1 MTPDRLPRI
10 VRPHRLSEEVG
21 AVLDR
26 RIRSGA
32 FAPGERLPTEARL
45 SEEFEVSRAVV
56 REAIARLKAEG
67 LVESRQGA
75 GAFVARRLGAG
86 VFRMGPGLAEA
97 DGALEIFE
105 LRLIVE
111 VAAAERAALR
121 RTPQQLE
128 AIGAALARMDVALTC
143 GEDGAMA
150 DDDFHCA
157 IAAASGNPLIG
168 RFVAFVS
175 QEFSA
180 SRVPTWSAE
189 GVSRGLAGAAQDEHR
204 AVFDAIAAGDVE
216 AAGQAAQRHL
226 LSAAGRLGIV
236 MPTLQVGD
244 LQHVDEEGRDG

>member
-10 VRPHRLSEEVG
+10 LRPHRLSEEVG

-26 RIRSGA
+26 HIRSGA

-45 SEEFEVSRAVV
+45 SEEFEVSRTVV

-86 VFRMGPGLAEA
+86 VFRMGPGLAGA
-97 DGALEIFE
+97 DGAVEIFE

-121 RTPQQLE
+121 RTPEQLE
-128 AIGAALARMDVALTC
+128 AIAAALARMDVALTR
-143 GEDGAMA
+143 GEDGATA

-168 RFVAFVS
+168 RFLAFVS

-204 AVFDAIAAGDVE
+204 AVFDAIAGGNVE
-216 AAGQAAQRHL
+216 AARQAAQRHL
-226 LSAAGRLGIV
+226 LCAAGRLGV
-236 MPTLQVGD
+236 GVPTLQAGG
-244 LQHVDEEGRDG
+244 LQHVDKEGA

>member
-10 VRPHRLSEEVG
+10 LRPHRLSEEVG
-21 AVLDR
+21 AVLDS

-45 SEEFEVSRAVV
+45 SEEFDVSRTVV

-86 VFRMGPGLAEA
+86 IFRMGPGLAEA
-97 DGALEIFE
+97 DGALDIFE

-121 RTPQQLE
+121 RTPEQLE
-128 AIGAALARMDVALTC
+128 AMGSALARMDMALDR
-143 GEDGAMA
+143 GEDGATA

-180 SRVPTWSAE
+180 SRAPTWSAE

-204 AVFDAIAAGDVE
+204 AVFDAIAAGEAE
-216 AAGQAAQRHL
+216 AARQAAQRHL
-226 LSAAGRLGIV
+226 LSAAGRLGV
-236 MPTLQVGD
+236 VLPTLRAGGLKQVD
-244 LQHVDEEGRDG
+244 KETL

>member
-1 MTPDRLPRI
+1 M
-10 VRPHRLSEEVG
+10 
-21 AVLDR
+21 LDR

-45 SEEFEVSRAVV
+45 SEEFAVSRTVV
-56 REAIARLKAEG
+56 REAIARLKADG

-75 GAFVARRLGAG
+75 GAFVARPLGAG
-86 VFRMGPGLAEA
+86 VFRMGSGLAEA
-97 DGALEIFE
+97 EGAHEIFE

-121 RTPQQLE
+121 RTPEQLE
-128 AIGAALARMDVALTC
+128 AMAAALARMEVALTR

-157 IAAASGNPLIG
+157 IATASGNPLIG

-180 SRVPTWSAE
+180 SRAPTWSAE
-189 GVSRGLAGAAQDEHR
+189 GVAGGLAGAAQDEHR
-204 AVFDAIAAGDVE
+204 AVFEAIAAGDAE
-216 AAGQAAQRHL
+216 LARQAAQQHL
-226 LSAAGRLGIV
+226 VSAAGRLGV
-236 MPTLQVGD
+236 VVPTLLAADV
-244 LQHVDEEGRDG
+244 QHIDKGMA

>member
-1 MTPDRLPRI
+1 M
-10 VRPHRLSEEVG
+10 G
-21 AVLDR
+21 AVLDS

-45 SEEFEVSRAVV
+45 SEEFDVSRTVV

-86 VFRMGPGLAEA
+86 IFRMGPGLAEA
-97 DGALEIFE
+97 DGALDIFE

-121 RTPQQLE
+121 RTPEQLE
-128 AIGAALARMDVALTC
+128 AMGSALARMDMALDR
-143 GEDGAMA
+143 GEDGATA

-180 SRVPTWSAE
+180 SRAPTWSAE

-204 AVFDAIAAGDVE
+204 AVFDAIAAGEAE
-216 AAGQAAQRHL
+216 AARQAAQRHL
-226 LSAAGRLGIV
+226 LSAAGRLGV
-236 MPTLQVGD
+236 VLPTLRAGGLKQVD
-244 LQHVDEEGRDG
+244 KETL

>member
-1 MTPDRLPRI
+1 
-10 VRPHRLSEEVG
+10 VG
-21 AVLDR
+21 AVLDS

-45 SEEFEVSRAVV
+45 SEEFDVSRTVV

-86 VFRMGPGLAEA
+86 IFRMGPGLAEA
-97 DGALEIFE
+97 DGALDIFE

-121 RTPQQLE
+121 RTPEQLE
-128 AIGAALARMDVALTC
+128 AMGSALARMDMALDR
-143 GEDGAMA
+143 GEDGATA

-180 SRVPTWSAE
+180 SRAPTWSAE

-204 AVFDAIAAGDVE
+204 AVFDAIAAGEAE
-216 AAGQAAQRHL
+216 AARQAAQRHL
-226 LSAAGRLGIV
+226 LSAAGRLGV
-236 MPTLQVGD
+236 VLPTLRAGGLKQVD
-244 LQHVDEEGRDG
+244 KETL